1 MRKGLAWVVVL
12 LALAFAVP
20 LRVLGDNSTSVISA
34 IVGRDP
40 IGISRFTLRFSAPMV
55 PLGQQ
60 STPLAMACAVPGQ
73 GRWVDPQTYVWEFA
87 RPLPAGLSCKAT
99 LSDGLK
105 DAAGGDVSGTLR
117 FPIDSGGPAVLA
129 ILTGAAMLSDDGGSG
144 PQIEEDQAF
153 LVALN
158 GPVDRSSIPA
168 GAYCAVDGI
177 GERIP
182 VDVLPP
188 QTPDQILKSV
198 GGWGVDSF
206 LREAGLPQPLPASA
220 QMRASA
226 LANVVA
232 LKCHRPLPPGR
243 DMALVWGGSIR
254 SPSGHKAGEDHRFD
268 FTVRKEFTARLSCPR
283 ARADMGCDPIEALT
297 VQFSAPVL
305 RADAMKVRLEIAP
318 GRQLAPKN
326 DTSDHSVTVSQVSFA
341 APLPPAITAHL
352 LMPQGFHDESG
363 RGLANA
369 RRFPLDVSIADA
381 PPLVKFAAPFGI
393 LEAREG
399 GVLPV
404 TVRSVEPRLMGK
416 VAGVVGKTARID
428 SEDDAGIARWIYR
441 VAGFQADD
449 LREEKKGGTTVT
461 VNHTGDKSVF
471 DRDLPGLSSFDADM
485 PGTPLKLAL
494 PGGGHRME
502 VVGIP
507 LTRPGFYVV
516 ELASPRLG
524 QALMG
529 RRATRYVATSA
540 LVTNMAVH
548 FKWGRGTSLA
558 WVTALDSGQ
567 PVAGA
572 TITVTD
578 SCSGRKFGEGHTDKS
593 GGLLIRGLPDPSS
606 ATNCDHLGGESPP
619 LLVSAR
625 KGDDLSFVLTSW
637 NEGIQPWNFELPY
650 GYGAPA
656 PIFHTIFDRTLLRAG
671 ETVHMTHVYRW
682 PAPTGFRAG
691 PAIKGVLQFKHR
703 GSDVE
708 FDVPV
713 SLDRRGMAE
722 SNWTPPKGA
731 PTGDYD
737 LTLQVGTD
745 TSFTGQSIRVDEY
758 RLPTMRASVSGPR
771 APSIRPKRVPLD
783 LYVGYLSGGGAGHA
797 PVRLRAAFDTLS
809 DAPAGWDG
817 WTFGGAMVKE
827 GTVPLD
833 DDQNDLSATNPPAA
847 VTVPLALDAHGAL
860 RTSLDVP
867 ALAEATRMT
876 VEMDYDDANG
886 ETLTA
891 STTLPIYTAGVR
903 LGIKPDGWMQRAG
916 AMRLKVAALTPDG
929 AVVRGQRVSVALY
942 TREILS
948 ARRRL
953 IGGFYAFD
961 NSARTTRIAA
971 HCNGVTDAH
980 GLADCALDPGV
991 SGEVIAVATTRDAQ
1005 GNEAHATSSVY
1016 LAGDDDWWFG
1026 GDNGD
1031 RMDVIP
1037 DAKSYRA
1044 GGIAH
1049 LQVRMPF
1056 RSATALVTV
1065 EREGVLSSF
1074 VTTISG
1080 KDPVVDVRLPGSY
1093 APNIYISVMAVRGRI
1108 AGWRL
1113 WLADFARRWHLPF
1126 FSQDGGYPTALV
1138 DLAKPAYR
1146 IGIAKVAVGWESH
1159 QLDVAVQADHPRYRV
1174 RDHAHVAVRVLG
1186 PDGKPPRNAE
1196 IAFAAVDQA
1205 LLQLSPND
1213 SWDILAKMMGER
1225 PLSVLTSTAQM
1236 QVVGKRHYG
1245 LKAVATG
1252 GGGGGDLSSLTRSDF
1267 KPVLLWKGRVKL
1279 DAQGRATLDV
1289 PFADSLSAY
1298 KLVAIATAG
1307 DDLFGTG
1314 STEVRTVQDLT
1325 IYAGVPPLVRSG
1337 DFYGATF
1344 TLRNGTDRPMK
1355 VTATAMLA
1363 PAIARGSP
1371 LTVTIPAGGAAPVT
1385 WRLTAPLGIDKLR
1398 WTVTARSAD
1407 GRATDRIAVDE
1418 QIVPAVPEQIWSA
1431 TLLRVGAGSSLPV
1444 GPPAGALP
1452 GRGGIDVALMAS
1464 PAAPLAGV
1472 RSYMLAY
1479 PYGCFEQRT
1488 SKAVAL
1494 DDRAAWARQMAEL
1507 PTYIARNGL
1516 LHYWPVPDEPG
1527 SIALTAYAL
1536 SVSADAG
1543 LAWPDAAKAGLLDTL
1558 RGVVD
1563 GRVTEEGTGP
1573 GDTRLLRIAALA
1585 ALAHN
1590 GAATPA
1596 MVDQLAMPLG
1606 DMPTGTLADWLDTL
1620 YRTPGIDPRRIQ
1632 AAETAL
1638 RGRIVYE
1645 GTRLDLTDN
1654 RNAPWWMMVSDDEMA
1669 LKALLA
1675 VTGRP
1680 GWENEAPRMM
1690 IGVAL
1695 RQMQGHWDTTPSN
1708 AWGTIAV
1715 RRFGQAYPGSA
1726 TGLTTASFGAR
1737 TLTSNALQP
1746 PVLRLP
1752 LPARPGALLLRHD
1765 GGAGP
1770 WATVSVRAAVPLTAP
1785 VFAGY
1790 RITREVSF
1798 IQRQHPD
1805 RISRGDV
1812 MRVRI
1817 TVEAPVD
1824 RTWVVIDDPI
1834 PAGASILGA
1843 GGSQSAMLAAQ
1854 ANGGDGWPSYVEQGF
1869 EAWRGYFRWLPKGKT
1884 SVEYAVRLNGT
1895 GKLQLPPTKVEAM
1908 YSPEIHAALPNAPVT
1923 IQP

>member
-1 MRKGLAWVVVL
+1 MRKSLAWVVVI
-12 LALAFAVP
+12 LALALAAP
-20 LRVLGDNSTSVISA
+20 LRVFGDASTGVTSVA
-34 IVGRDP
+34 VGRDP
-40 IGISRFTLRFSAPMV
+40 AGITRFTLRFSAPMV

-87 RPLPAGLSCKAT
+87 RPLPAGLSCKAR
-99 LSDGLK
+99 LNGDLK
-105 DAAGGDVSGTLR
+105 DANGAAVGGTKS

-129 ILTGAAMLSDDGGSG
+129 ILAGTGM
-144 PQIEEDQAF
+144 IEEDQAF
-153 LVALN
+153 LVAAN
-158 GPVDRSSIPA
+158 GPVDRASILA

-182 VDVLPP
+182 VDLLPP
-188 QTPDQILKSV
+188 QTAEQVLTGTRS
-198 GGWGVDSF
+198 GWPTQSF
-206 LREAGLPQPLPASA
+206 LQSAGLPQPLPASA
-220 QMRASA
+220 KLRAA
-226 LANVVA
+226 AIANVVA

-243 DMALVWGGSIR
+243 DMALVWGASIR
-254 SPSGHKAGEDHRFD
+254 SPSGHKVGEDHRFD
-268 FTVRKEFTARLSCPR
+268 FTVRKEFSARLTC
-283 ARADMGCDPIEALT
+283 ARANANAGCDPIEAID
-297 VQFSAPVL
+297 VAFSAPVP
-305 RADAMKVRLEIAP
+305 RAEAMKVRLEIAP
-318 GRQLAPKN
+318 GRAIAPKQ
-326 DTSDHSVTVSQVSFA
+326 DQSDHSPTVSEVSFA
-341 APLPPAITAHL
+341 APFPPAITAHL
-352 LMPQGFHDESG
+352 LMPADMRDESG
-363 RGLANA
+363 RTLSNG
-369 RRFPLDVSIADA
+369 RRFPLDVPIADA

-416 VAGVVGKTARID
+416 VAGIAGTTARFD
-428 SEDDAGIARWIYR
+428 GEDDAGIARWLYR

-449 LREEKKGGTTVT
+449 IREEKRGGKSVT

-471 DRDLPGLSSFDADM
+471 ESDLPGTSGFDRDM
-485 PGTPLKLAL
+485 PGKPIKLAF

-507 LTRPGFYVV
+507 LTKPGFYVV

-524 QALMG
+524 RALMG
-529 RRATRYVATSA
+529 RPATRYVATTA

-558 WVTALDSGQ
+558 WVTSLDTGR
-567 PVAGA
+567 PVSGA
-572 TITVTD
+572 TISVTD
-578 SCSGRKFGEGHTDKS
+578 SCSGRKFGEGHTDAS

-606 ATNCDHLGGESPP
+606 AGSCEHLGTDTPP

-625 KGDDLSFVLTSW
+625 KGDDMSFVLTSW
-637 NEGIQPWNFELPY
+637 GEGIQPTDFDLPY
-650 GYGAPA
+650 GWQAPQ

-682 PAPTGFRAG
+682 PAPTGFNARG
-691 PAIKGVLQFKHR
+691 PFKGVLQFKHR
-703 GSDVE
+703 GSDIE

-713 SLDRRGMAE
+713 ALDRMGLGE
-722 SNWTPPKGA
+722 SSWTPPKGA

-737 LTLQVGTD
+737 LTIQIGND
-745 TSFTGQSIRVDEY
+745 TNFTGQSVRVDEY

-771 APSIRPKRVPLD
+771 APLIRPKRAPLD
-783 LYVGYLSGGGAGHA
+783 LYVGYLSGGGAGRA
-797 PVRLRAAFDTLS
+797 PIRLRAAFETLNE
-809 DAPAGWDG
+809 APTGWDG
-817 WTFGGAMVKE
+817 WTFGGALVKE

-833 DDQNDLSATNPPAA
+833 DDQNDLSAPTPPAA
-847 VTVPLALDAHGAL
+847 VTIPLALDAHGAL
-860 RTSLDVP
+860 RTALDVP
-867 ALAEATRMT
+867 ALADTTRMT

-891 STTLPIYTAGVR
+891 STSLPIYTAAIR

-929 AVVRGQRVSVALY
+929 KVVAGQRVSVALY

-961 NSARTTRIAA
+961 NSAKTTRIAA
-971 HCNGVTDAH
+971 HCSAATDAH
-980 GLADCALDPGV
+980 GLADCEMDPGV

-1005 GNEAHATSSVY
+1005 GNEAHAVSSVY
-1016 LAGDDDWWFG
+1016 LAGDNDWWFG

-1044 GGIAH
+1044 GDVAH

-1093 APNIYISVMAVRGRI
+1093 APNVYISVMAVRGRI

-1159 QLDVAVQADHPRYRV
+1159 QLNVTVQADHPRYRV
-1174 RDHAHVAVRVLG
+1174 RDHARVAVRVLG
-1186 PDGKPPRNAE
+1186 PDGKPPRDAE

-1213 SWDILAKMMGER
+1213 SWDVLAKMMGER
-1225 PLSVLTSTAQM
+1225 PLSVLTSTAQT

-1279 DAQGRATLDV
+1279 DARGRATLDV

-1307 DDLFGTG
+1307 EDLFGTG

-1325 IYAGVPPLVRSG
+1325 IYSGVPPLVRSG

-1355 VTATAMLA
+1355 VTATVALQ
-1363 PAIARGSP
+1363 PAIARGAP
-1371 LTVTIPAGGAAPVT
+1371 LTVTIPAGGATPVT
-1385 WRLTAPLGIDKLR
+1385 WRLTAPLGIDKLH

-1407 GRATDRIAVDE
+1407 GRATDRMAIDE
-1418 QIVPAVPEQIWSA
+1418 QVIPAVPEQIWSA
-1431 TLLRVGAGSSLPV
+1431 TLMHVGPGSDLPV

-1452 GRGGIDVALMAS
+1452 GRGGIDIALMAT
-1464 PAAPLAGV
+1464 PAPPLAGV

-1494 DDRAAWARQMAEL
+1494 DDRAAWAKQMEAL
-1507 PTYIARNGL
+1507 PTYVSRNGL
-1516 LHYWPVPDEPG
+1516 LRYWPVPEEPG

-1536 SVSADAG
+1536 SITADAG
-1543 LAWPDAAKAGLLDTL
+1543 LAWPDAAKAGLIETL

-1573 GDTRLLRIAALA
+1573 GDTRLLRLAALA
-1585 ALAHN
+1585 ALARN

-1606 DMPTGTLADWLDTL
+1606 DMPTETLADWLATL
-1620 YRTPGIDPRRIQ
+1620 DRVPGIDPRRIQ
-1632 AAETAL
+1632 AAEAAL

-1680 GWENEAPRMM
+1680 GWESDAPRMM
-1690 IGVAL
+1690 IGIAL
-1695 RQMQGHWDTTPSN
+1695 RQMQGHWNTTPSN
-1708 AWGTIAV
+1708 AWGTIAAKK
-1715 RRFGQAYPGSA
+1715 FAQAYPGSA
-1726 TGLTTASFGAR
+1726 TGLTTASFGGR
-1737 TLTSNALQP
+1737 SMHSNALQP
-1746 PVLRLP
+1746 PVLHLP
-1752 LPARPGALLLRHD
+1752 LPSAPGALLLRHD
-1765 GGAGP
+1765 GAAGP

-1785 VFAGY
+1785 VFSGY

-1798 IQRQHPD
+1798 LQRHRPD

-1824 RTWVVIDDPI
+1824 RSWVVIDDPI

-1843 GGSQSAMLAAQ
+1843 GGGQSAMLAAQ
-1854 ANGGDGWPSYVEQGF
+1854 ANGGTGWPSYVEQGF
-1869 EAWRGYFRWLPKGKT
+1869 EAWRAYFGWLPKGKT
-1884 SVEYAVRLNGT
+1884 TVEYAVRLNGT
-1895 GKLQLPPTKVEAM
+1895 GRLQLPPTKVEAM
-1908 YSPEIHAALPNAPVT
+1908 YSPEIHAVLPNAPVT